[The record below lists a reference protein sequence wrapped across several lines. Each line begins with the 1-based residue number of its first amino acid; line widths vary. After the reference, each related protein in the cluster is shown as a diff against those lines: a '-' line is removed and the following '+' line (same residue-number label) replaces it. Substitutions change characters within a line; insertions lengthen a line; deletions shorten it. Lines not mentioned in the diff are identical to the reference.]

1 LIPIFKSIHFEVEED
16 NEWSFEGASDAGNI
30 SQVCSM
36 VHPFIS
42 ISKKP
47 IQRHTKEFAEATK
60 KPEAHKALVVCAA
73 ALAMLAIEFASN
85 ETFRIKN

>member
-1 LIPIFKSIHFEVEED
+1 MIPIFKSIHFEVEED

-60 KPEAHKALVVCAA
+60 KPEAHKALVVGAA